1 MHRQRGNEEVLALAM
16 QAVRYPR
23 RGEVRYFV
31 SLGEELFVDEPIS
44 EDTSMRIDIPP
55 DLSHLPSHRRNALF
69 RLANVSCHHPAPP
82 RPSQTHARRFAARL
96 QLVT

>member
-16 QAVRYPR
+16 QTVRYPR

-44 EDTSMRIDIPP
+44 EDTSTRIHIPP
-55 DLSHLPSHRRNALF
+55 DLSHLPSHCRNVLF
-69 RLANVSCHHPAPP
+69 RFANVGCQRIQRRRRLRKRTLGA
-82 RPSQTHARRFAARL
+82 SQRASSL
-96 QLVT
+96 